1 MAEAEATKRGKG
13 RPKGPD
19 SKRFLL
25 FLSTLEAGPLA
36 QKDIRA
42 RTGLKRATVS
52 RYSMRYPH
60 FVEKT
65 PNGYSLTLGGRLC
78 ILNLEIQRFTNK
90 MMLLNSRAFK
100 WLAPRMVPIMEAG
113 EAIERATEYLEK
125 KADIVSRH
133 PKFEAIEDPTLG
145 AQAVHSFLA
154 GELCYGCL
162 DPAVVNEKGSLEPF
176 LTHQVEAGRRFCK
189 NCGLELFPGGGDVHF
204 VPPRKRSKR
213 TIKDERIGSIE
224 PDSEE
229 LRELREKSEA
239 NARGS

>member
-1 MAEAEATKRGKG
+1 MSEARATKRGKG
-13 RPKGPD
+13 RPRVPVSDK
-19 SKRFLL
+19 FLL
-25 FLSTLEAGPLA
+25 YLSALEAGPLA
-36 QKDIRA
+36 QKEIRV
-42 RTGLKRATVS
+42 RTELRRATVS
-52 RYSMRYPH
+52 RYSTRYPH

-65 PNGYSLTLGGRLC
+65 PNGYSLTVAGRYY
-78 ILNLEIQRFTNK
+78 IVNLEIQQTMNK
-90 MMLLNSRAFK
+90 TISFFSRAFK
-100 WLAPRMVPIMEAG
+100 WLAPRMIPIIEAG

-133 PKFEAIEDPTLG
+133 PKFKAILDPKLG

-213 TIKDERIGSIE
+213 AIKDERIGSIE